1 MVIVGGQVRL
11 MSMSDR
17 ITRSN
22 GRETRAVIL
31 EYAKAELEAF
41 GPVKFN
47 ILRVI
52 ENSGVGRSSVYHQF
66 GDRDG
71 LITAIEVERFIE
83 EIRISNELLRL
94 SVAAVKTSDELFQLI
109 EQALHAV
116 STTEGRESRA
126 HRIAVI
132 AAAQNIPSLETALA
146 EHSNI
151 GDHYLAETLE
161 IGKSRGIINPQEST
175 LSIARIIST
184 LFIGRI
190 SVDGFNSPDD
200 DNAWVRTTVSI
211 LKFLLLPV

>member
-1 MVIVGGQVRL
+1 
-11 MSMSDR
+11 MSDR
-17 ITRSN
+17 LTRSN

-31 EYAKAELEAF
+31 DYAKAELEEF

-52 ENSGVGRSSVYHQF
+52 ENSGVARSSVYHQF

-83 EIRISNELLRL
+83 EIRLSNELLRL
-94 SVAAVKTSDELFQLI
+94 SIDAVKTSDELFLLI

-116 STTEGRESRA
+116 STTEGRASRA

-132 AAAQNIPSLETALA
+132 AAAQNIPSLEIALA

-161 IGKSRGIINPQEST
+161 IGRTRGIINPQEST

-200 DNAWVRTTVSI
+200 DSAWVKTTVSI
-211 LKFLLLPV
+211 LKFLLLPD

>member
-1 MVIVGGQVRL
+1 
-11 MSMSDR
+11 MSDR
-17 ITRSN
+17 LTRSN

-31 EYAKAELEAF
+31 EFAKAELEEF

-47 ILRVI
+47 VLRVI
-52 ENSGVGRSSVYHQF
+52 ENSGVARSSVYHQF

-83 EIRISNELLRL
+83 EIRITNELLRL
-94 SVAAVKTSDELFQLI
+94 SVAAVKTSDELFLLI
-109 EQALHAV
+109 EQALHAA

-146 EHSNI
+146 EHGNM

-161 IGKSRGIINPQEST
+161 IGRKRGIINPQEST

-190 SVDGFNSPDD
+190 SVDGFHSPDD
-200 DNAWVRTTVSI
+200 DSAWVKTTVSI
-211 LKFLLLPV
+211 LKFLLLPD

>member
-1 MVIVGGQVRL
+1 MLV
-11 MSMSDR
+11 SMNVR

-31 EYAKAELEAF
+31 EHAQAELEAY

-66 GDRDG
+66 GDRNG
-71 LITAIEVERFIE
+71 LITAVEVERFIE
-83 EIRISNELLRL
+83 EIRITNELLRL
-94 SVAAVKTSDELFQLI
+94 SVAAVKTSDELFLLI

-116 STTEGRESRA
+116 STAEGRESRA

-132 AAAQNIPSLETALA
+132 AAAQSIPSLEAALA
-146 EHSNI
+146 EHGNS

-161 IGKSRGIINPQEST
+161 MGRTRGIINPQEST

>member
-1 MVIVGGQVRL
+1 MLV
-11 MSMSDR
+11 SMNDR
-17 ITRSN
+17 VTRSN

-31 EYAKAELEAF
+31 EHAQAELEAY

-66 GDRDG
+66 GDRNG
-71 LITAIEVERFIE
+71 LIAAVEVERFIE
-83 EIRISNELLRL
+83 EIRITNELLRL
-94 SVAAVKTSDELFQLI
+94 SVAAVKTSDELFLLI

-116 STTEGRESRA
+116 STAEGRESRA

-132 AAAQNIPSLETALA
+132 AAAQSIPSLEAALA
-146 EHSNI
+146 EHGNS

-161 IGKSRGIINPQEST
+161 MGRTRGIINPQEST

-190 SVDGFNSPDD
+190 SVDGLNSPDD

>member
-1 MVIVGGQVRL
+1 MN
-11 MSMSDR
+11 DR

-31 EYAKAELEAF
+31 EHAQAELEAY

-66 GDRDG
+66 GDRNG
-71 LITAIEVERFIE
+71 LIAAVEVERFIE
-83 EIRISNELLRL
+83 EIRITNELLRL
-94 SVAAVKTSDELFQLI
+94 TVAAVKTSDELFLLI

-116 STTEGRESRA
+116 STAEGRESRA

-132 AAAQNIPSLETALA
+132 AAAQSIPSLEAALA
-146 EHSNI
+146 EHGNS

-161 IGKSRGIINPQEST
+161 MGRTRGIINPQEST

>member
-1 MVIVGGQVRL
+1 
-11 MSMSDR
+11 MSDR

-22 GRETRAVIL
+22 GRETRAIIL
-31 EYAKAELEAF
+31 EHAKAELEAF

-52 ENSGVGRSSVYHQF
+52 ENSGVARSSVYHQF

-83 EIRISNELLRL
+83 EIRITNELLRL
-94 SVAAVKTSDELFQLI
+94 SVDMVKTSDELFLLI
-109 EQALHAV
+109 EQALHAA
-116 STTEGRESRA
+116 STSDGRESRA
-126 HRIAVI
+126 RRIAVI

-146 EHSNI
+146 EHGNI

-161 IGKSRGIINPQEST
+161 IGKARGIINPREST
-175 LSIARIIST
+175 LSIARMIST

-200 DNAWVRTTVSI
+200 DSAWVQTTVSI
-211 LKFLLLPV
+211 LKFLLLPVTPTSQRGHQ

>member
-1 MVIVGGQVRL
+1 MN
-11 MSMSDR
+11 DR
-17 ITRSN
+17 VTRSN

-31 EYAKAELEAF
+31 EHAQAELEAY

-66 GDRDG
+66 GDRNG
-71 LITAIEVERFIE
+71 LITAVEVERFIE
-83 EIRISNELLRL
+83 EIRITNELLRL
-94 SVAAVKTSDELFQLI
+94 SVAAVKTSDELFLLI

-116 STTEGRESRA
+116 STAEGRESRA

-132 AAAQNIPSLETALA
+132 AAAQSIPSLEAALV
-146 EHSNI
+146 EHGNS

-161 IGKSRGIINPQEST
+161 IGRTRGIINPQEST
-175 LSIARIIST
+175 LAIARIIST

-190 SVDGFNSPDD
+190 SVDGFNSSDA

>member
-1 MVIVGGQVRL
+1 MLV
-11 MSMSDR
+11 SMNVR

-31 EYAKAELEAF
+31 EHAQAELEAY

-66 GDRDG
+66 GDRNG
-71 LITAIEVERFIE
+71 LIAAVEVERFIE
-83 EIRISNELLRL
+83 EIRITNELLRL
-94 SVAAVKTSDELFQLI
+94 SVAAVKTSDELFLLI

-132 AAAQNIPSLETALA
+132 AAAQSIPSLEAALA
-146 EHSNI
+146 EHGNS

-161 IGKSRGIINPQEST
+161 MGITRGIINPQEST

-190 SVDGFNSPDD
+190 SVDGLNSPDD

>member
-1 MVIVGGQVRL
+1 MN
-11 MSMSDR
+11 DR

-31 EYAKAELEAF
+31 EHAQAELEAY

-66 GDRDG
+66 GDRNG
-71 LITAIEVERFIE
+71 LITAVEVERYIE
-83 EIRISNELLRL
+83 EIRITNELLRL
-94 SVAAVKTSDELFQLI
+94 SVAAVKTSDELFLLI

-116 STTEGRESRA
+116 STAEGRESRA

-132 AAAQNIPSLETALA
+132 AAAQSIPSLEAALA
-146 EHSNI
+146 EHGNS

-161 IGKSRGIINPQEST
+161 MGRTRGIINPQEST
-175 LSIARIIST
+175 LAIARIIST

-190 SVDGFNSPDD
+190 SVDGFNSSDD

>member
-1 MVIVGGQVRL
+1 MN
-11 MSMSDR
+11 DR

-31 EYAKAELEAF
+31 EHAQAELEAH

-66 GDRDG
+66 GDRNG
-71 LITAIEVERFIE
+71 LIAAVEVERFIE
-83 EIRISNELLRL
+83 EIRITNELLRL
-94 SVAAVKTSDELFQLI
+94 SVAAVKTSDELFLLI

-116 STTEGRESRA
+116 STAEGRESRA

-132 AAAQNIPSLETALA
+132 AAAQSIPSLEAALA
-146 EHSNI
+146 EHGNS

-161 IGKSRGIINPQEST
+161 MGRTRGIINPQEST

-190 SVDGFNSPDD
+190 SVDGLNSPDD

>member
-1 MVIVGGQVRL
+1 MLVA
-11 MSMSDR
+11 MNDR

-31 EYAKAELEAF
+31 EHAQAELEAY

-66 GDRDG
+66 GDRNG
-71 LITAIEVERFIE
+71 LIAAVEVERFIE
-83 EIRISNELLRL
+83 EIRITNELLRL
-94 SVAAVKTSDELFQLI
+94 SVAAVKTSDELFLLI

-116 STTEGRESRA
+116 STAEGRESRA

-132 AAAQNIPSLETALA
+132 AAAQSIPSLEAALA
-146 EHSNI
+146 EHGNS

-161 IGKSRGIINPQEST
+161 MGRTRGIINPQEST

-190 SVDGFNSPDD
+190 SVDGLNSPDD

>member
-1 MVIVGGQVRL
+1 MN
-11 MSMSDR
+11 DR
-17 ITRSN
+17 VTRSN

-31 EYAKAELEAF
+31 EHAQAELEAY

-66 GDRDG
+66 GDRNG
-71 LITAIEVERFIE
+71 LIAAVEVERFIE
-83 EIRISNELLRL
+83 EIRITNELLRL
-94 SVAAVKTSDELFQLI
+94 SVAAVKTSDELFLLI

-116 STTEGRESRA
+116 STAEGRESRA

-132 AAAQNIPSLETALA
+132 AAAQSIPSLEAALA
-146 EHSNI
+146 EHGNS

-161 IGKSRGIINPQEST
+161 MGRTRGIINPQEST

>member
-1 MVIVGGQVRL
+1 MN
-11 MSMSDR
+11 DR

-31 EYAKAELEAF
+31 EHAQAELEAY

-66 GDRDG
+66 GDRNG
-71 LITAIEVERFIE
+71 LIAAVEVERFIE
-83 EIRISNELLRL
+83 EIRITNELLRL
-94 SVAAVKTSDELFQLI
+94 TVAAVKTSDELFLLI

-116 STTEGRESRA
+116 STAEGRESRA

-132 AAAQNIPSLETALA
+132 AAAQSIPSLEAALA
-146 EHSNI
+146 EHGNS

-161 IGKSRGIINPQEST
+161 MGRTRGIINPQEST

-190 SVDGFNSPDD
+190 SVDGLNSPDD

>member
-1 MVIVGGQVRL
+1 MN
-11 MSMSDR
+11 DR

-31 EYAKAELEAF
+31 EHAQAELEAH

-66 GDRDG
+66 GDRNG
-71 LITAIEVERFIE
+71 LIAAVEVERFIE
-83 EIRISNELLRL
+83 EIRITNELLRL
-94 SVAAVKTSDELFQLI
+94 SVAAVKTSDELFLLI

-116 STTEGRESRA
+116 STAEGRESRA

-132 AAAQNIPSLETALA
+132 AAAQSIPSLEAALA
-146 EHSNI
+146 EHGNS

-161 IGKSRGIINPQEST
+161 MGRTRGIINPQEST

>member
-1 MVIVGGQVRL
+1 MLVA
-11 MSMSDR
+11 MNDR

-31 EYAKAELEAF
+31 EHAQAELEAY

-66 GDRDG
+66 GDRNG
-71 LITAIEVERFIE
+71 LIAAVEVERFIE
-83 EIRISNELLRL
+83 EIRITNELLRL
-94 SVAAVKTSDELFQLI
+94 SVAAVKTSDELFLLI

-116 STTEGRESRA
+116 STAEGRESRA

-132 AAAQNIPSLETALA
+132 AAAQSIPSLEAALA
-146 EHSNI
+146 EHGNS

-161 IGKSRGIINPQEST
+161 MGRTRGIINPQEST

-190 SVDGFNSPDD
+190 SVDGLNSPDD
-200 DNAWVRTTVSI
+200 DNARVRTTVSI

>member
-1 MVIVGGQVRL
+1 MN
-11 MSMSDR
+11 DR

-31 EYAKAELEAF
+31 EHAQAELEAY

-66 GDRDG
+66 GDRNG
-71 LITAIEVERFIE
+71 LITAVEVERFIE
-83 EIRISNELLRL
+83 EIRITNELLRL
-94 SVAAVKTSDELFQLI
+94 SVAAVKTSDELFLLI

-116 STTEGRESRA
+116 STAEGRESRA

-132 AAAQNIPSLETALA
+132 AAAQSIPSLEAALA
-146 EHSNI
+146 EHGNS

-161 IGKSRGIINPQEST
+161 MGRTRGIINPQEST

-190 SVDGFNSPDD
+190 SVDGLNSPDD

>member
-1 MVIVGGQVRL
+1 MN
-11 MSMSDR
+11 DR
-17 ITRSN
+17 VTRSN

-31 EYAKAELEAF
+31 EHAQAELEAY

-66 GDRDG
+66 GDRNG
-71 LITAIEVERFIE
+71 LITAVEVERFIE
-83 EIRISNELLRL
+83 EIRITNELLRL
-94 SVAAVKTSDELFQLI
+94 SVAAVKTSDELFLLI

-116 STTEGRESRA
+116 STAEGRESRA

-132 AAAQNIPSLETALA
+132 AAAQSIPSLEAALA
-146 EHSNI
+146 EHGNS

-161 IGKSRGIINPQEST
+161 MGRTRGIINPQEST

>member
-1 MVIVGGQVRL
+1 
-11 MSMSDR
+11 MSDR

-31 EYAKAELEAF
+31 EYAKAELEEF

-83 EIRISNELLRL
+83 EIRLSNELLRL
-94 SVAAVKTSDELFQLI
+94 SIDAVKTSDELFLLI

-126 HRIAVI
+126 HCIAVI

-161 IGKSRGIINPQEST
+161 IGRTRGIINPQEST

-200 DNAWVRTTVSI
+200 DSAWVKTTVSI
-211 LKFLLLPV
+211 LKFLLLPD

>member
-1 MVIVGGQVRL
+1 MN
-11 MSMSDR
+11 DR

-31 EYAKAELEAF
+31 EHAQAELEAY

-66 GDRDG
+66 GDRNG
-71 LITAIEVERFIE
+71 LIAAVEVERFIE
-83 EIRISNELLRL
+83 EIRITNELLRL
-94 SVAAVKTSDELFQLI
+94 SVAAVKTSDELFLLI

-116 STTEGRESRA
+116 STAEGRESRA

-132 AAAQNIPSLETALA
+132 AAAQSIPSLEAALA
-146 EHSNI
+146 EHGNS

-161 IGKSRGIINPQEST
+161 IGRTRGIINPQEST

>member
-1 MVIVGGQVRL
+1 MNV
-11 MSMSDR
+11 R

-31 EYAKAELEAF
+31 EHAQAELEAY

-66 GDRDG
+66 GDRNG
-71 LITAIEVERFIE
+71 LIAAVEVERFIE
-83 EIRISNELLRL
+83 EIRITNELLRL
-94 SVAAVKTSDELFQLI
+94 SVAAVKTSDELFLLI

-116 STTEGRESRA
+116 STAEGRESRA

-132 AAAQNIPSLETALA
+132 AAAQSIPSLEAALA
-146 EHSNI
+146 EHGNS

-161 IGKSRGIINPQEST
+161 MGITRGIINPQEST

-190 SVDGFNSPDD
+190 SVDGLNSPDD

>member
-1 MVIVGGQVRL
+1 MN
-11 MSMSDR
+11 DR

-31 EYAKAELEAF
+31 EHAQAELEAY

-66 GDRDG
+66 GDRNG
-71 LITAIEVERFIE
+71 LIAAVEVERFIE
-83 EIRISNELLRL
+83 EIRITNELLRL
-94 SVAAVKTSDELFQLI
+94 SVAAVKTSDELFLLI

-116 STTEGRESRA
+116 STAEGRESRA

-132 AAAQNIPSLETALA
+132 AAAQSIPSLEAALA
-146 EHSNI
+146 EHGNS

-161 IGKSRGIINPQEST
+161 MGRTRGIINPQEST

>member
-1 MVIVGGQVRL
+1 MNV
-11 MSMSDR
+11 R

-31 EYAKAELEAF
+31 EHAQAELEAY

-66 GDRDG
+66 GDRNG
-71 LITAIEVERFIE
+71 LITAVEVERYIE
-83 EIRISNELLRL
+83 EIRITNELLRL
-94 SVAAVKTSDELFQLI
+94 SVAAVKTSDELFLLI

-116 STTEGRESRA
+116 STAEGRESRA

-132 AAAQNIPSLETALA
+132 AAAQSIPSLEAALA
-146 EHSNI
+146 EHGNS

-161 IGKSRGIINPQEST
+161 MGITRGIINPQEST

-190 SVDGFNSPDD
+190 SVDGLNSPDD

>member
-1 MVIVGGQVRL
+1 MLV
-11 MSMSDR
+11 SMNDR

-31 EYAKAELEAF
+31 EHAQAELEAY

-66 GDRDG
+66 GDRNG
-71 LITAIEVERFIE
+71 LIAAVEVERFIE
-83 EIRISNELLRL
+83 EIRITNELLRL
-94 SVAAVKTSDELFQLI
+94 SVAAVKTSDELFLLI

-116 STTEGRESRA
+116 STAEGRESRA

-132 AAAQNIPSLETALA
+132 AAAQSIPSLEAALA
-146 EHSNI
+146 EHGNS

-161 IGKSRGIINPQEST
+161 MGRTRGIINPQEST

-190 SVDGFNSPDD
+190 SVDGLNSPDD

>member
-1 MVIVGGQVRL
+1 MNV
-11 MSMSDR
+11 R

-31 EYAKAELEAF
+31 EHAQAELEAY

-66 GDRDG
+66 GDRNG
-71 LITAIEVERFIE
+71 LIAAVEVERFIE
-83 EIRISNELLRL
+83 EIRITNELLRL
-94 SVAAVKTSDELFQLI
+94 SVAAVKTSDELFLLI

-132 AAAQNIPSLETALA
+132 AAAQSIPSLEAALA
-146 EHSNI
+146 EHGNS

-161 IGKSRGIINPQEST
+161 MGITRGIINPQEST

-190 SVDGFNSPDD
+190 SVDGLNSPDD

>member
-1 MVIVGGQVRL
+1 
-11 MSMSDR
+11 MSTTMSDR

-22 GRETRAVIL
+22 GRETRAIIL
-31 EYAKAELEAF
+31 EHAKAELEAF

-52 ENSGVGRSSVYHQF
+52 ENSGVARSSVYHQF

-71 LITAIEVERFIE
+71 LITAVEVERFIE
-83 EIRISNELLRL
+83 ERRITNELLRL
-94 SVAAVKTSDELFQLI
+94 SVDAVKTSDELFLLI
-109 EQALHAV
+109 EQALHAA
-116 STTEGRESRA
+116 STLEGRESRA

-132 AAAQNIPSLETALA
+132 AAAQNISSLETALA
-146 EHSNI
+146 EHSDI

-161 IGKSRGIINPQEST
+161 IGRARGIINPQEST

-190 SVDGFNSPDD
+190 SVDGFNSEDD
-200 DNAWVRTTVSI
+200 DKAWVQTTVSI
-211 LKFLLLPV
+211 LKFLLLPS

>member
-1 MVIVGGQVRL
+1 MLVA
-11 MSMSDR
+11 MNDR

-31 EYAKAELEAF
+31 EHARAELEAY

-66 GDRDG
+66 GDRNG
-71 LITAIEVERFIE
+71 LITAVEVERFIE
-83 EIRISNELLRL
+83 EIRVTNELLRL
-94 SVAAVKTSDELFQLI
+94 SVAAVKTSDELFLLI

-116 STTEGRESRA
+116 STAEGRESRA

-132 AAAQNIPSLETALA
+132 AAAQSIPSLEAALA
-146 EHSNI
+146 EHGNS

-161 IGKSRGIINPQEST
+161 MGRTRGIINPQEST

>member
-1 MVIVGGQVRL
+1 MN
-11 MSMSDR
+11 DR

-31 EYAKAELEAF
+31 EHAQAELEAY

-66 GDRDG
+66 GDRNG
-71 LITAIEVERFIE
+71 LIAAVEVERFIE
-83 EIRISNELLRL
+83 EIRITNELLRL
-94 SVAAVKTSDELFQLI
+94 SVAAVKTSDELFLLI

-116 STTEGRESRA
+116 STAEGRESRA

-132 AAAQNIPSLETALA
+132 AAAQSIPSLEAALA
-146 EHSNI
+146 EHGNS

-161 IGKSRGIINPQEST
+161 MGRTRGIINPQEST

-190 SVDGFNSPDD
+190 SVDGLNSPDD

>member
-1 MVIVGGQVRL
+1 MLVA
-11 MSMSDR
+11 MNDR

-31 EYAKAELEAF
+31 EHAQAELEAY

-66 GDRDG
+66 GDRNG
-71 LITAIEVERFIE
+71 LIAAVEVERFIE
-83 EIRISNELLRL
+83 EIRITNELLRL
-94 SVAAVKTSDELFQLI
+94 SVAAVKTSDELFLLI

-116 STTEGRESRA
+116 STAEGRESRA

-132 AAAQNIPSLETALA
+132 AAAQSIPSLETALA
-146 EHSNI
+146 EHGNS

-161 IGKSRGIINPQEST
+161 MGRTRGIINPQEST

-190 SVDGFNSPDD
+190 SVDGLNSPDD